1 MVKKYQKKNNIN
13 SKDDND
19 DNEEENDHEK
29 TKYNLR
35 KRKRVDYN
43 EEKDKTLTHKK
54 TKQNNL
60 EIIEENDS
68 GNEEYEEY
76 EYSDEEDLDDFIV
89 NDEEHGDDFSYI
101 SYNHLEKIK
110 QEDEEAYNNLLEVQE
125 ELDKKFPNI
134 VEILKADLSV
144 KHKCQLV
151 ELYQVLIA
159 SPYMSPNTEEWL
171 GMREKINKL
180 YEKYKEEYKIYS
192 KNQQKLKTLEEKFEK
207 DNKSC
212 DVKYK
217 ILSLNSSDEVKK
229 ILYHKYNRL
238 KELEISDGQ
247 EYVKLKRWIDSAL
260 KLPFNNIKKL
270 PFKKKN
276 FTTFLQNVS
285 EQLDNELY
293 GMKDVKQQILLF
305 LNNRLLSPEQSGCSL
320 GLIGPPGVGK
330 TTIAKCISK
339 VLDWPFQQISFGG
352 VNEPEFLKGHD
363 FTYVGSQA
371 GEIAKCMQRMKYSN
385 GIMFFDEY
393 EKISDNK
400 NITSL
405 LLHVTDFQQN
415 SEFQDNYLSN
425 IKIDL
430 SKLWFIY
437 SMNSLP
443 KDSALRD
450 RIYKIEIPAYK
461 MDEKIEILIRHVLPK
476 ILKKINLK
484 KDEITISKEN
494 AKYFIDRIDKGEAGI
509 RNIEQNTKNLIN
521 KLSFLLNHQDKK
533 GKIKGFDS
541 ISFNIDKKLKLP
553 LEIDKDVIDKLCKS
567 KEPKNPSLEMMYM

>member
-1 MVKKYQKKNNIN
+1 MKK
-13 SKDDND
+13 
-19 DNEEENDHEK
+19 
-29 TKYNLR
+29 KYNLR
-35 KRKRVDYN
+35 N
-43 EEKDKTLTHKK
+43 
-54 TKQNNL
+54 KQND
-60 EIIEENDS
+60 EEESAEENDEKNTLNKDS
-68 GNEEYEEY
+68 KYNFRKRKKIDYNQNDILEQKLNNKKIKLSNFNVVEETNKNLDEDEDEDADQAEDEEYIIT
-76 EYSDEEDLDDFIV
+76 YSDEENLDDFIV
-89 NDEEHGDDFSYI
+89 DDEEDNYGDDFSYI
-101 SYNHLEKIK
+101 SENHLEKIK
-110 QEDEEAYNNLLEVQE
+110 KEDEEAYNNLLEVQD

-134 VEILKADLSV
+134 IEILKADLSI

-192 KNQQKLKTLEEKFEK
+192 KNQQKLKTLEEQFEK
-207 DNKSC
+207 DNKTC

-238 KELEISDGQ
+238 KELELTDSQ
-247 EYVKLKRWIDSAL
+247 EYVKLKRWVDSAL

-276 FTTFLQNVS
+276 FTKFLQNVS

-305 LNNRLLSPEQSGCSL
+305 LNNRLFSPEQSGCSL

-405 LLHVTDFQQN
+405 FYYMLLIFN
-415 SEFQDNYLSN
+415 
-425 IKIDL
+425 KIVN
-430 SKLWFIY
+430 F
-437 SMNSLP
+437 
-443 KDSALRD
+443 
-450 RIYKIEIPAYK
+450 KII
-461 MDEKIEILIRHVLPK
+461 I
-476 ILKKINLK
+476 
-484 KDEITISKEN
+484 
-494 AKYFIDRIDKGEAGI
+494 
-509 RNIEQNTKNLIN
+509 
-521 KLSFLLNHQDKK
+521 
-533 GKIKGFDS
+533 
-541 ISFNIDKKLKLP
+541 
-553 LEIDKDVIDKLCKS
+553 
-567 KEPKNPSLEMMYM
+567 